1 MGKREEFEGKQQ
13 AVMYQHTH
21 NQIFQER
28 KNPHC
33 TDGRNQCIQRVTRH
47 EQPQESG
54 AQESQQHRS
63 GSVHPRCVGKDVDS
77 QPSKEC
83 PQHQRIAGS
92 GRLKLQYQVD
102 IQKWS
107 GISCNMHIVQYQ
119 HLQQYQAYE
128 PSYFMQIIN

>member
-33 TDGRNQCIQRVTRH
+33 TDGLTSVSSVSRGTNSRRKVGRKKASNTVAAAFIPGVSEKTSTASPKRMPTTSTHC
-47 EQPQESG
+47 
-54 AQESQQHRS
+54 
-63 GSVHPRCVGKDVDS
+63 GSV
-77 QPSKEC
+77 
-83 PQHQRIAGS
+83 
-92 GRLKLQYQVD
+92 RLKLQYQVD

>member
-63 GSVHPRCVGKDVDS
+63 LAAFIPGVSEKTSTASPKKNAHNINALRGVSDS
-77 QPSKEC
+77 NFSIK
-83 PQHQRIAGS
+83 
-92 GRLKLQYQVD
+92 
-102 IQKWS
+102 
-107 GISCNMHIVQYQ
+107 
-119 HLQQYQAYE
+119 
-128 PSYFMQIIN
+128 

>member
-54 AQESQQHRS
+54 RKKASNTVAAAFIPGVSEKTSTASPKKNAHNINALRGVS
-63 GSVHPRCVGKDVDS
+63 DS
-77 QPSKEC
+77 NFSIK
-83 PQHQRIAGS
+83 
-92 GRLKLQYQVD
+92 
-102 IQKWS
+102 
-107 GISCNMHIVQYQ
+107 
-119 HLQQYQAYE
+119 
-128 PSYFMQIIN
+128 